1 MIKVFLK
8 RHVKAENYRTMM
20 LYLLDLR
27 AAALHQPGYVM
38 GETLIRGENPVE
50 LLTIGTWISEEHWK
64 AWETSPERLALE
76 NMVDPL
82 MEGDIE
88 ATVYS
93 VPDEAA
99 T

>member
-8 RHVKAENYRTMM
+8 RRVKPENYRTMI

-38 GETLIRGENPVE
+38 GETLVRGENPLE
-50 LLTIGTWISEEHWK
+50 LLTIGTWISEDHWK
-64 AWETSPERLALE
+64 AWKTSPDRMALE

-82 MEGDIE
+82 MEDE
-88 ATVYS
+88 VETTVYN
-93 VPDEAA
+93 VPDEAL
-99 T
+99 